1 MMQEVRVAINY
12 QKILD
17 AKLDTE
23 IARDQVKRLVKQGA
37 NVTQALIHEIN
48 TAKEEGKDPA
58 NHMEAILEDNG
69 RLQGLKSPADKREAV
84 LKAFRNFAEL
94 TGRVS
99 GDPEYLEALNN
110 EQIEELMNKLEML
123 QEKMNPDQEDA
134 LDPWDEPGEN
144 VSLPLPASRDLQ
156 NPGDEPGTT
165 ESINA

>member
-1 MMQEVRVAINY
+1 
-12 QKILD
+12 
-17 AKLDTE
+17 
-23 IARDQVKRLVKQGA
+23 
-37 NVTQALIHEIN
+37 
-48 TAKEEGKDPA
+48 
-58 NHMEAILEDNG
+58 MEAILEDNG